1 MHFFKSCPQSIRLI
15 APLVFSVAASVLAPA
30 AQPESAL
37 PITVSALVD
46 EVLVKHP
53 ELQFYEAEVAAA
65 KAGRRSAGKLAN
77 PELTGTVGRNRVRDA
92 AGNLSG
98 EGVAWSVGLMQQ
110 FEWPGR
116 LGLRKAIAN
125 QNVALAALGLARF
138 KSALT
143 GRVRTIAYTLG
154 AAQEQA
160 ETSREVA
167 DRLSALREVL
177 VQRDPAGLT
186 PLLETRIIEA
196 TELIAQRTA
205 SEAELAATNAL
216 IELNQLRGASLDAP
230 LAVTATTPTFRP
242 GPGLE
247 SLRAA
252 TRTNNFDLRLRT
264 SELEQQGFRVELA
277 RNERYPSFTI
287 GPTFSEE
294 NAGDRQRIVGLAV
307 GVPLPLWNN
316 NRANVDIAKAR
327 HAQAEASLRAAQ
339 REIDRQTATAVSTYE
354 SKVAALSRWRGDA
367 IAHFREAADTADR
380 NYRLSAV
387 PVSTYVELQRQYVDA
402 VNALL
407 ATRREALEA
416 AAQIETLT
424 GLTEPLV
431 GWEPNQK
438 EP

>member
-1 MHFFKSCPQSIRLI
+1 MHFFKSCPLSVRLI
-15 APLVFSVAASVLAPA
+15 APLVSFVAASTLALA
-30 AQPESAL
+30 AEPESAL
-37 PITVSALVD
+37 PTTVSALVD

-53 ELQFYEAEVAAA
+53 ELQFYEAEIAAA
-65 KAGRRSAGKLAN
+65 KAGRRTSGKLAN
-77 PELTGTVGRNRVRDA
+77 PVLSGTVAQNRVRDA

-98 EGVAWSVGLMQQ
+98 AGVAWSVGLMQQ

-125 QNVALAALGLARF
+125 QNVALAELGLARF
-138 KSALT
+138 KNALA
-143 GRVRTIAYTLG
+143 GRVRTLAYTLG

-160 ETSREVA
+160 EASREVA
-167 DRLSALREVL
+167 DRLSALREIL

-205 SEAELAATNAL
+205 SEAELAVISGL
-216 IELNQLRGASLDAP
+216 IELNQLRGADLDTP
-230 LAVTATTPTFRP
+230 LSVAATTPTFRP
-242 GPGLE
+242 TPSVD
-247 SLRAA
+247 SLLAA

-307 GVPLPLWNN
+307 SVPLPLWNN
-316 NRANVDIAKAR
+316 NRATVDLAKAR
-327 HAQAEASLRAAQ
+327 HAQAEAALRAAQ
-339 REIDRQTATAVSTYE
+339 RELDRQITTAARTYE
-354 SKVAALSRWRGDA
+354 SKLTALRSWRGDA
-367 IAHFREAADTADR
+367 ITHFREAADTADR

-402 VNALL
+402 VSALL

-416 AAQIETLT
+416 AALLETLT
-424 GLTEPLV
+424 GLPEPLV
-431 GWEPNQK
+431 DWEPK
-438 EP
+438 R